1 MSSHARHNDARR
13 YQEAFGVSHAQALR
27 QVREQLP
34 PVRNASRAL
43 AVRVWDGQAVPPVLL
58 VAQADLARWAI
69 KHLNEVIALG
79 QRLPHNLCEWA
90 RLSSYAMTDAHA
102 YTQMM
107 AGTNG
112 AFFQMLGWDDDVI
125 RRHLQDC
132 DADRYVTQDA
142 VAHAAG
148 LFGQPL
154 PPGTDLSSWWTIGG
168 QHAAERS

>member
-13 YQEAFGVSHAQALR
+13 YREAFGVSHTQALR

-34 PVRNASRAL
+34 PASSASRA
-43 AVRVWDGQAVPPVLL
+43 AAAPVGDGQSVPQVLL

-69 KHLNEVIALG
+69 THLNEVIALG
-79 QRLPHNLCEWA
+79 QRLPHNLDEWA
-90 RLSSYAMTDAHA
+90 RLSSYAMTDAHT

-112 AFFQMLGWDDDVI
+112 ASFQMLGWEDDTV
-125 RRHLQDC
+125 RHHLQVR
-132 DADRYVTQDA
+132 DADRYVTQHA

-148 LFGQPL
+148 LFGQPV
-154 PPGTDLSSWWTIGG
+154 PEGIDRATWWTIGS
-168 QHAAERS
+168 QYAAED

>member
-1 MSSHARHNDARR
+1 MSSHARHNEARR
-13 YQEAFGVSHAQALR
+13 YQEAFGGTYAQALR

-34 PVRNASRAL
+34 PARDASRAL
-43 AVRVWDGQAVPPVLL
+43 AVPVWDGQAVPPVLL

-90 RLSSYAMTDAHA
+90 RLTSYAMTDAHA

-112 AFFQMLGWDDDVI
+112 AFFQMLGWDDDRI
-125 RRHLQDC
+125 RRHLQCC
-132 DADRYVTQDA
+132 DADRYVTRDA

-148 LFGQPL
+148 MFGQPL

-168 QHAAERS
+168 QYAAERS

>member
-1 MSSHARHNDARR
+1 M
-13 YQEAFGVSHAQALR
+13 
-27 QVREQLP
+27 
-34 PVRNASRAL
+34 
-43 AVRVWDGQAVPPVLL
+43 LL
-58 VAQADLARWAI
+58 VAQVDLARWAI
-69 KHLNEVIALG
+69 KHLNKLIALG

-132 DADRYVTQDA
+132 DADRYVTRDA

-148 LFGQPL
+148 LFGHPL

-168 QHAAERS
+168 QYASNCQDLWMTALRSSKFDRLRLVVSRRVRRWTGTSGTRSTT